1 MAQDQDEATEL
12 GQLLAEPYGVD
23 PYGYRSY
30 QGRYARNQPGP
41 YYYPQQT
48 GAYYGM
54 GKQPMRNKD
63 MAITAGI
70 GLLGAGIERYLKAQE
85 ADTEGVRYAEQQL
98 AEAQAEL
105 KAPTPKVSAE
115 EKAQMVQMA
124 TAPVRTEIEEIKSDV
139 GSYLAAAG
147 RTASVEDVVAARDVG
162 TQALADAPLEAAAI
176 IEDKNLK
183 LMELDEAK
191 KRAAQA
197 RADNMVAVLDKV
209 QLQQMK
215 YDQALVGD
223 LVKVGMTAMANK
235 VAQDNRPAMDRLIDK
250 GASMADIE
258 KLHMKA
264 TAAGFIPGTRAYD
277 VYMMSHY
284 EGRGGATDKQTRAQ
298 KKADSA
304 AVQGQRATPT
314 PGIRELR
321 EAEATVR
328 LQDANREQPKPVTG
342 PGDPKLQASE
352 SAQDFT
358 DTGTEIGRLLANI
371 TGNRPTNT
379 GLPTTFE
386 ARNPGDLSKQVGMF
400 SANYDFYTTPIGTPK
415 EKQRFVAV
423 RKDFGQRGETPD
435 GLIPYGS
442 AYRTE

>member
-1 MAQDQDEATEL
+1 
-12 GQLLAEPYGVD
+12 
-23 PYGYRSY
+23 
-30 QGRYARNQPGP
+30 
-41 YYYPQQT
+41 
-48 GAYYGM
+48 
-54 GKQPMRNKD
+54 
-63 MAITAGI
+63 
-70 GLLGAGIERYLKAQE
+70 
-85 ADTEGVRYAEQQL
+85 
-98 AEAQAEL
+98 
-105 KAPTPKVSAE
+105 APTPKVSAE

-358 DTGTEIGRLLANI
+358 DTGTEIGRLL
-371 TGNRPTNT
+371 
-379 GLPTTFE
+379 
-386 ARNPGDLSKQVGMF
+386 
-400 SANYDFYTTPIGTPK
+400 
-415 EKQRFVAV
+415 
-423 RKDFGQRGETPD
+423 
-435 GLIPYGS
+435 
-442 AYRTE
+442 

>member
-1 MAQDQDEATEL
+1 VAQDQDEATEL
-12 GQLLAEPYGVD
+12 GELLAEPYGVD

-328 LQDANREQPKPVTG
+328 LQDATRKQKPVTG
-342 PGDPKLQASE
+342 PDDPRLKGRETVLETGKTLGQTLAEMIGGSASYVDTFPNVIKTKSMNELSNKIKGLEANYIIYQTPPGEGPVRFAAVPKNMPESAPEGFVKSE
-352 SAQDFT
+352 SVWK
-358 DTGTEIGRLLANI
+358 TE
-371 TGNRPTNT
+371 
-379 GLPTTFE
+379 
-386 ARNPGDLSKQVGMF
+386 
-400 SANYDFYTTPIGTPK
+400 
-415 EKQRFVAV
+415 
-423 RKDFGQRGETPD
+423 
-435 GLIPYGS
+435 
-442 AYRTE
+442 